1 MKTFNVNKM
10 FIFQSSSVLSV
21 PGSVPC
27 VLCIYFLLKS
37 RSDLSNTETCV
48 LCDLLGCICPLVP
61 LADGLGSAAI
71 PVSTV
76 SVPVSDVSVLTTGG
90 MIAGGIGLYTSSL
103 FSSTWLNSCRVF
115 SGLIF
120 DSSRYVVLPSL
131 SLLA

>member
-1 MKTFNVNKM
+1 MKTFNVHKM

-48 LCDLLGCICPLVP
+48 LCDLLGCICPSVL

-71 PVSTV
+71 PVSAV
-76 SVPVSDVSVLTTGG
+76 SVPVSDVSVLTAGG
-90 MIAGGIGLYTSSL
+90 MTAGGIGLYTSSL
-103 FSSTWLNSCRVF
+103 FSSAWLNSC
-115 SGLIF
+115 
-120 DSSRYVVLPSL
+120 
-131 SLLA
+131 